1 MGYIFFKNSCKNIL
15 LYQLNFVYLQSKS
28 VMNLKN
34 QSVMSLPF
42 NLNSV
47 LATAS
52 LVEGFDVIRDAFP
65 VRGKYVDRVITYS
78 DAVFSSLEDVAEDYS
93 DWPEDQGFGSSD
105 MTYVRKSFIDNMIR
119 LANLSGYYQTDF
131 KPYLKVVEYSE
142 VDKEEYDLR
151 REQGL

>member
-1 MGYIFFKNSCKNIL
+1 
-15 LYQLNFVYLQSKS
+15 
-28 VMNLKN
+28 
-34 QSVMSLPF
+34 MSLPF

-52 LVEGFDVIRDAFP
+52 LVEGFDVVRNAFP

-119 LANLSGYYQTDF
+119 LANLSGYYMTDF

-142 VDKEEYDLR
+142 IDKEEYDLR